1 MGQDSW
7 YSDPSS
13 EFGSCRVEWQ
23 ATSSTWEMTRLTV
36 WGMGPAD
43 AVEMGAQWPIPFLD
57 HLPENDMYSQ
67 VDAPNC
73 GLSIFSILLELNQ
86 SASEKCKFYLHTW
99 AALKAHCHVSILVP
113 QLFSAQPLA
122 RTCRTHGIQAFPCLP
137 SAAPRGSEA

>member
-1 MGQDSW
+1 
-7 YSDPSS
+7 
-13 EFGSCRVEWQ
+13 
-23 ATSSTWEMTRLTV
+23 MTRLTV

-113 QLFSAQPLA
+113 QLF
-122 RTCRTHGIQAFPCLP
+122 FPP
-137 SAAPRGSEA
+137 SLWQELVVLMGSRHFRACQVQRPGDQRPNW